1 MEDVIKKTEE
11 VLFHPHQ
18 YHRQHPH
25 QYHRQ
30 HPHQCHRQHPHP
42 HIITS
47 YQLKII
53 ALLSQ
58 YGDQ

>member
-11 VLFHPHQ
+11 VLFHPPQCHHQHPHQYHRQHPQQ

-30 HPHQCHRQHPHP
+30 HPHQL
-42 HIITS
+42 IIQDYCTA
-47 YQLKII
+47 I
-53 ALLSQ
+53 AT
-58 YGDQ
+58 

>member
-11 VLFHPHQ
+11 VLFHPQ
-18 YHRQHPH
+18 